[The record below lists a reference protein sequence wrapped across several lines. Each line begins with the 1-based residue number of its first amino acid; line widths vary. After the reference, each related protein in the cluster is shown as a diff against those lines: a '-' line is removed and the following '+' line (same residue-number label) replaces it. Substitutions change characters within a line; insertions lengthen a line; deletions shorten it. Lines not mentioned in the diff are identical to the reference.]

1 MLKIRP
7 VSWSIVNFTVS
18 NPEIESLLSLKED
31 IWQFLTNSISVTSSD
46 FKQEDNTNAKHKF
59 VAYKGTKVETFFAFT
74 LIPANIY
81 NILVDYMSLKI
92 HSYDFSNSSL

>member
-46 FKQEDNTNAKHKF
+46 FKQEDNTNAKQP
-59 VAYKGTKVETFFAFT
+59 VINSTNLFF
-74 LIPANIY
+74 IKNI
-81 NILVDYMSLKI
+81 SLSHIKAQK
-92 HSYDFSNSSL
+92 